1 MKPPFCRQG
10 NKLPMIDDIIP
21 LIPHHTLY
29 VEPFVG
35 SGAIFF
41 NIPNQKAVLNDL
53 DKDLINAYKLIK
65 KVNEDKLLSYEF
77 NTDKS
82 IDDFY
87 FNKKMSTPE
96 DKLIYYKIKYCNG
109 FGGRP
114 ISDKIYN
121 YSNPLSTFKNIQFYK
136 DKLKSAVLLSEDY
149 KKVIYDYDNKN
160 TFFFLD
166 PPYENTS
173 KTFGYAKDSETF
185 DFELLK
191 ETVDKIKG
199 FFMMTIN
206 DSPYI
211 RKLFK
216 DYIIKKIDVRNAW
229 YNNKTHT
236 KKIRK
241 ELIIMNY
248 ELD

>member
-10 NKLPMIDDIIP
+10 NKLSMIDDIIP
-21 LIPHHTLY
+21 LIPQHTLY

-41 NIPNQKAVLNDL
+41 NTPNQKAVLNDL

-65 KVNEDKLLSYEF
+65 KVNINKLLSYEF
-77 NTDKS
+77 KTDKS
-82 IDDFY
+82 MDDFY

-96 DKLIYYKIKYCNG
+96 DKLLYFKIKYCNG
-109 FGGRP
+109 FNGRP
-114 ISDKIYN
+114 VSNKLYTYSD
-121 YSNPLSTFKNIQFYK
+121 PLSTFKNIQFYK

-149 KKVIYDYDNKN
+149 KKVIQDYDDKN

-166 PPYENTS
+166 PPYENTN
-173 KTFGYAKDSETF
+173 KTFGYAQGSDTF

-206 DSPYI
+206 DSPYT

-216 DYIIKKIDVRNAW
+216 DYIIKKIDVRTTW
-229 YNNKTHT
+229 YNT

-248 ELD
+248 ELE

>member
-1 MKPPFCRQG
+1 MKPAFTRQG
-10 NKLPMIDDIIP
+10 NKLPMVDVIIP

-41 NIPNQKAVLNDL
+41 NIPTQNAVLNDL
-53 DKDLINAYKLIK
+53 DKELINAYKLIK
-65 KVNEDKLLSYEF
+65 KVNTNKLLSYEF

-82 IDDFY
+82 INNFY

-96 DKLIYYKIKYCNG
+96 DKLLYYRIKTSGG
-109 FGGRP
+109 FSGNP
-114 ISDKIYN
+114 VINKIYK
-121 YSNPLSTFKNIQFYK
+121 YINPLIITKNIQFYK
-136 DKLKSAVLLSEDY
+136 DKLKSADLLSEDY
-149 KKVIYDYDNKN
+149 KKVIHNYDNKN

-173 KTFGYAKDSETF
+173 KSFGYAEGSDTF

-191 ETVDKIKG
+191 KTVDKIKG

-216 DYIIKKIDVRNAW
+216 DYIIKKINVRNAGF
-229 YNNKTHT
+229 NGKTNLNRT
-236 KKIRK
+236 RK

-248 ELD
+248 DLD